1 VRAPILAAA
10 ILAGLAFGHSAFSAN
25 TPDPAS
31 SSSYK
36 GIWISTPFP
45 SLGVAAGEP
54 VELNLTVHD
63 VGMPPQSV
71 ALAVPKLPDKWTALF
86 LGGGRPVQ
94 SVFVA
99 PDSTVDVTLRIL
111 PPEGV
116 KGGSYGFDV
125 SATGDA
131 GDFDLP
137 IEINFGQSM
146 PARLSLATDLP
157 ELRGSPTSSFSYD
170 VTLSNESGRE
180 ATARL
185 DAAAP
190 PGFRVTFKEGYGSQ
204 ELTSIPVKPGE
215 KRQLKVSVDPAQDVQ
230 AGTYQVGIQAST
242 DESKAQLALGL
253 DITGTPQ
260 LSLSGPND
268 RLSAD
273 AHAGEETPLTLMVA
287 NKGTAPARGLK
298 FSSDEP
304 TDWKVT
310 FQPDAIDELPAG
322 QSQEVKAMVTPSSKA
337 IAGDYMVTLSAS
349 GDGARQSSD
358 FRITVE
364 TSTVWGIVGLLVIA
378 AAVVVL
384 SLAVMRF
391 GRR

>member
-1 VRAPILAAA
+1 MRAPILAAA

-31 SSSYK
+31 PPSYK

-86 LGGGRPVQ
+86 LGGGRPVE

-99 PDSTVDVTLRIL
+99 PGSTVDVTLRIL
-111 PPEGV
+111 PPDGV

-125 SATGDA
+125 SATGHD

-215 KRQLKVSVDPAQDVQ
+215 KRQLKVSVDPGEDVQ
-230 AGTYQVGIQAST
+230 AGNYQVGIQAST
-242 DESKAQLALGL
+242 DASKAQLALGL
-253 DITGTPQ
+253 DITGTPR

-287 NKGTAPARGLK
+287 NKGSAPARGIK

-304 TDWKVT
+304 TDWKIT

-337 IAGDYMVTLSAS
+337 IAGDYMVTLSAR
-349 GDGARQSSD
+349 GDGASKSSD

-364 TSTVWGIVGLLVIA
+364 TSTLWGIVGLLVIA